1 VVHSSIEVSEM
12 ATVPLDP
19 YLPLKLLSA
28 YAGLSVRTLR
38 GHLTCAA
45 HPLPHYRVG
54 GKLLVKRS
62 EFDAWIASF
71 RDAGRP
77 TVNIDELTDEVLR
90 GL

>member
-1 VVHSSIEVSEM
+1 VTPLES
-12 ATVPLDP
+12 AT
-19 YLPLKLLSA
+19 YLSLKALSA
-28 YAGLSVRTLR
+28 YGGLSVRTLR
-38 GHLTCAA
+38 GYLTSTT

-54 GKLLVKRS
+54 RKLLVKRS
-62 EFDAWIASF
+62 EFDAWIARF